1 MSIESEKNFINELKF
16 DVLKDKIKL
25 FFLNNF
31 IKIVVVIVLVALVI
45 FSIIFVNFY
54 RDNKLENYNNKIYE
68 ALNSNNKTEN
78 LEKIYNDS
86 STPRISKT
94 IAGFNL
100 VDLYTDDDKK
110 ETILKEIYEGEKD
123 LFFKYYSALAIF
135 TIEINKNNLNNDY
148 LNQLIKFLEKEEN
161 PLIDLFLEQKALYLI
176 KMDKKEEAD
185 RILNSILNSGE
196 DENLKNR
203 AKMYL

>member
-16 DVLKDKIKL
+16 DGLKDKIKL

-31 IKIVVVIVLVALVI
+31 IKIVVVVVLIALVI

-68 ALNSNNKTEN
+68 ALNSNNKIEN

-148 LNQLIKFLEKEEN
+148 LNQLMKFLEKEEN
-161 PLIDLFLEQKALYLI
+161 PLRDLFLEQKALYLI
-176 KMDKKEEAD
+176 KIDKKEEAD
-185 RILNSILNSGE
+185 KILNSILNSSE

-203 AKMYL
+203 VKMYL

>member
-31 IKIVVVIVLVALVI
+31 IKIVVAVVLVALVI

-68 ALNSNNKTEN
+68 ALNSNNKIEN
-78 LEKIYNDS
+78 LEKVYNDN

-100 VDLYTDDDKK
+100 IDLYTDNNKK
-110 ETILKEIYEGEKD
+110 ETILKEIYEDEKD

-135 TIEINKNNLNNDY
+135 TIEINKNNLDDDY
-148 LNQLIKFLEKEEN
+148 LNQLMGFLEKEEN
-161 PLIDLFLEQKALYLI
+161 PLKDLFLEQKALYLI
-176 KMDKKEEAD
+176 KTDKKGEAD
-185 RILNSILNSGE
+185 KILNNILNSSE

-203 AKMYL
+203 VKMYL

>member
-31 IKIVVVIVLVALVI
+31 IKIVVVVVLIALVI

-68 ALNSNNKTEN
+68 ALNSNNKIEN

-148 LNQLIKFLEKEEN
+148 LNQLMKFLEKEEN
-161 PLIDLFLEQKALYLI
+161 PLRDLFLEQKALYLI
-176 KMDKKEEAD
+176 KIDKKEEAD
-185 RILNSILNSGE
+185 KILNSILNSSE

-203 AKMYL
+203 VKMYL